1 VFKVKRDEQ
10 GNVVRHK
17 ARLVVKGY
25 AQHQGIDNDEVF
37 APVARMGTV
46 RLVLAVAAQKGWQST
61 IWMCRLLFRME
72 TCKRKYMWSNLLAS
86 FR

>member
-1 VFKVKRDEQ
+1 VKC
-10 GNVVRHK
+10 
-17 ARLVVKGY
+17 Y

-61 IWMCRLLFRME
+61 IWMCRLLF
-72 TCKRKYMWSNLLAS
+72 
-86 FR
+86 